1 MPVAVIYGA
10 DSKVPRVVIG
20 SDTQAELDAAVSVSD
35 GEAVE
40 YFPDSDARTTADLP
54 ALLAELAKRIGEPK
68 HSGRVVEIDGS
79 GAVVALY
86 AADPLIDKPRLDA
99 RNTLE
104 VHDKAEVGDI
114 KGQDGKY
121 VSTKQPPVGPTP
133 EELKRFLDGLKGG
146 K

>member
-20 SDTQAELDAAVSVSD
+20 SDTQAELDAAVSISE
-35 GEAVE
+35 GEEVE
-40 YFPDSDARTTADLP
+40 YFPDADVRTTADLP
-54 ALLAELAKRIGEPK
+54 ELLAELAKRIGEPK
-68 HSGRVVEIDGS
+68 HSGRVIEVDES

-86 AADPLIDKPRLDA
+86 AADPLIDKPKLDA
-99 RNTLE
+99 RNKLE
-104 VHDKAEVGDI
+104 VHDNAEVGDI
-114 KGQDGKY
+114 KGHDGKY

-133 EELKRFLDGLKGG
+133 KEYQRFLDGLRTG